1 VWGFLKKSLNIV
13 SGRMLLLI
21 VLNWVFFGVMI
32 VGVFFEEAGFAGVL
46 RWPVGEEAF
55 TVEIGDAVLLLVSV
69 FFTNL
74 VLSGFVLV
82 TLTGL
87 GFFGLPLFFLCL
99 RAFFWGFLLSRLST
113 PLFLAAF
120 PTLILEGEGYVL
132 AALGGVVLGL
142 SWLRPRLVYPR
153 EELSR
158 SEAVRR
164 AFKECAHIYILVAL
178 ILFAAAVVEIVTL
191 VVV

>member
-1 VWGFLKKSLNIV
+1 
-13 SGRMLLLI
+13 MLLLI
-21 VLNWVFFGVMI
+21 VLNWLFFGVMI
-32 VGVFFEEAGFAGVL
+32 VGVFFQEAGFAGVL
-46 RWPVGEEAF
+46 RWPVGEKAF
-55 TVEIGDAVLLLVSV
+55 TVEIGDAGVLLASV
-69 FFTNL
+69 FFNNL

-99 RAFFWGFLLSRLST
+99 RAFFWGLLLGRLST
-113 PLFLAAF
+113 PLFLAAL
-120 PTLILEGEGYVL
+120 PTLVLEGEGYVL
-132 AALGGVVLGL
+132 AALAGVVLGL
-142 SWLRPRLVYPR
+142 SWLRPRLVYPG

-164 AFKECAHIYILVAL
+164 AFRECMCIYILVAL
-178 ILFAAAVVEIVTL
+178 ILFVAAVVEIVTL